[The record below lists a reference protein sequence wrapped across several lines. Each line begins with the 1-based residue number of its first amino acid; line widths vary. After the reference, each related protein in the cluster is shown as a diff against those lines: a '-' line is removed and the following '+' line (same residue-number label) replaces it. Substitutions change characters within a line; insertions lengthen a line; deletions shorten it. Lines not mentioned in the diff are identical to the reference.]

1 MPAVRSPAVLP
12 LYKLE
17 DDLIIPPNS
26 PAPPTPT
33 RPDLVLLCPSRSM
46 LPYLGP
52 SDAASTGAT
61 LKEPGDLLCIS
72 CAITASSYKRSAGP
86 GLSTEELL
94 PVANASEPWPLSFCF
109 RLVLNTFSFSP
120 AKKPLFFFFASLCR
134 PVPLAYLPWL
144 GSVAS
149 LPCS

>member
-1 MPAVRSPAVLP
+1 MPAVRSLAVWP
-12 LYKLE
+12 LSNLE
-17 DDLIIPPNS
+17 DIIPPNS
-26 PAPPTPT
+26 PSPPTPT
-33 RPDLVLLCPSRSM
+33 RPDLVLLCPSRSL
-46 LPYLGP
+46 LPYSGP
-52 SDAASTGAT
+52 SDAAPTGAT

-72 CAITASSYKRSAGP
+72 CAIAAPSYKRSAGP

-94 PVANASEPWPLSFCF
+94 PVANAPEPWPLSFCF

-120 AKKPLFFFFASLCR
+120 AKKPLFFFFASLR
-134 PVPLAYLPWL
+134 PVPFAYLPWL